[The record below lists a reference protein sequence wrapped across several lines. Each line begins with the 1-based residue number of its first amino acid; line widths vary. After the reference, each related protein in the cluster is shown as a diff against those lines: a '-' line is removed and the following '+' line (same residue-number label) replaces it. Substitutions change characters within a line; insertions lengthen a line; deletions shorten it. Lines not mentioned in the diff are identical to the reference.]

1 MKTTIISQ
9 NKNLFLN
16 REEYMLEVS
25 GHHTPTEAEIVADLG
40 KDANLTVVRRINRGF
55 GAGSVV
61 ADIIVYDSLEAK
73 EKNLVLPKKVRA
85 KMEADRLAAVQA
97 EKKRVAEEKKAADE
111 AGAAEAAAKEAQ
123 AEEPAEEATT
133 ETEDNTEDNTKK
145 AEESA
150 Q

>member
-40 KDANLTVVRRINRGF
+40 KDVNLTVVRRINRGF

-85 KMEADRLAAVQA
+85 KMEADRIAAAEA

-111 AGAAEAAAKEAQ
+111 AGAAEAAAKEAE
-123 AEEPAEEATT
+123 AKKPAEEAT
-133 ETEDNTEDNTKK
+133 EDNTNDNTEKT
-145 AEESA
+145 EESA